1 MVRFLEDLGVEF
13 LRCEGYSDYYSEAKG
28 GKARGRS
35 IETVPFDARDLGPWE
50 AKLQPGFLSARRVAI
65 HTVELQQF
73 GLPWRS
79 AAGARTIGR
88 VLVRTVKARAR
99 RQRLLANGA
108 SLIANLLKLAVERE
122 IPIWTQTPLVDLV
135 VEDGAVTGI
144 VVRRHGRDV
153 RVRARRGVLL
163 SAGGFAHNAEMRAKY
178 GGDQPNDGRWTSAN
192 PGDTGEVIDLAMAAG
207 ATVDLMDE
215 AWWIQT
221 SVLPNGTKL
230 MHISERTRPGS
241 IMVDRGGQRF
251 VNEAASYM
259 EVGKE
264 QYARSRVADALPCWL
279 VFDTRFRR
287 RYPFV
292 MTPPA
297 ITPKEWITS
306 GYLHRADTLEDLAR
320 DCGIDPD
327 GLRRTVERFNEH
339 ARRGEDPDFHR
350 GEARYDHWY
359 GDPAHEPNPSLGPL
373 DKAPY
378 YAVAIWPGD
387 VGTCGGLLTDEH
399 GRVRREDGSTIPGLY
414 ATGNTTATVM
424 GRRYLGAGASIGSS
438 MVFAFVAARHAAA
451 AP

>member
-1 MVRFLEDLGVEF
+1 
-13 LRCEGYSDYYSEAKG
+13 
-28 GKARGRS
+28 
-35 IETVPFDARDLGPWE
+35 
-50 AKLQPGFLSARRVAI
+50 
-65 HTVELQQF
+65 
-73 GLPWRS
+73 
-79 AAGARTIGR
+79 
-88 VLVRTVKARAR
+88 
-99 RQRLLANGA
+99 
-108 SLIANLLKLAVERE
+108 
-122 IPIWTQTPLVDLV
+122 
-135 VEDGAVTGI
+135 
-144 VVRRHGRDV
+144 
-153 RVRARRGVLL
+153 VRARRGVLL
-163 SAGGFAHNAEMRAKY
+163 SAGGFAHNAEMRRKY
-178 GGDQPNDGRWTSAN
+178 GGDQPNDGAWTSAN
-192 PGDTGEVIDLAMAAG
+192 PGDTGEVIDLAMQAG
-207 ATVDLMDE
+207 AAVDLMDE

-241 IMVDRGGQRF
+241 IMVDSRGQRF

-306 GYLHRADTLEDLAR
+306 GYLRRADTLEDLAR

-327 GLRRTVERFNEH
+327 GLAQTVTRFNEH
-339 ARRGEDPDFHR
+339 ARRGQDPDFHR

-359 GDPAHEPNPSLGPL
+359 GDPAHQPNPSLGPL
-373 DKAPY
+373 DKPPY
-378 YAVAIWPGD
+378 YAVAVWPGD

-438 MVFAFVAARHAAA
+438 MVFAFVAARDAARRDAAA
-451 AP
+451 ASVGREGSERRGS